1 MNKILRYSFVALMAM
16 VMGNV
21 YADDI
26 TDALTWEGLG
36 LDGASSS
43 YNEFSGKTVTSS
55 AVYAGTASSGQ
66 GQYIQ
71 LRTKNSNEGIITT
84 TSGGKLKSVTISF
97 NAKTTDRAIEIYGKN
112 EAYAS
117 AADLYGDAKGTLLKS
132 IAANENTKTLIVEGD
147 YAFVGLKSANGAI
160 YVDKIEITWEGSAAP
175 QTTGQVWDFTVLP
188 TQVIDGTGN
197 MTCNIDGGVLPDD
210 EGAGWGIIYN
220 NAGIADGTEFMAK
233 AGEVFEPT
241 KGLKWSALPNEKMVI
256 YRNYPV
262 EYNGK
267 PQGGRYLFTN
277 KACEVMI
284 PAKAGQVIEII
295 AGTAKNNKKITSQD
309 VVETFETSDGEVLKG
324 ALVDGTTNFD
334 YKPYTLTV
342 AIDNPYISF
351 ENNIAIQKITV
362 KDAGDTPAE
371 GGMAWNF
378 TNWSDATVAAL
389 KAEAAKG
396 ISGGTWSDVES
407 ETKTSEWP
415 KDKCY
420 WQVAVQ
426 PNDLKAGD
434 VEIIETKGLKFT
446 NTSDRALA
454 IAVNYPLADQDE
466 SKAFGPY
473 HGGAYLWLGGKNIN
487 YFIIPNVAAGSVIEM
502 GVESHKITDARGV
515 KLFAGTDETGTELK
529 APDGTDVAY
538 PKTYTE
544 QKWQMPADA
553 TTTDVCV
560 RNNNGCHIYFIKVVS
575 DASGISTVKAQ
586 KVQNGAIYNLAGQKV
601 GKDYKG
607 IVIVNGRKYI
617 QK

>member
-1 MNKILRYSFVALMAM
+1 MNKILRNCFVAALAMMSVSAMAQTT
-16 VMGNV
+16 VTFDAAVDKGTRTSSD
-21 YADDI
+21 AGEDQI
-26 TDALTWEGLG
+26 TKDGVTIAVSNGCMNLT
-36 LDGASSS
+36 DQYRCYKNAT
-43 YNEFSGKTVTSS
+43 FTVTSTVGNIQKVEFTCT
-55 AVYAGTASSGQ
+55 AEGTEKYGPGCFTDATAGAYTFEGKNGTWTGDAATFTMTASTNQ
-66 GQYIQ
+66 V
-71 LRTKNSNEGIITT
+71 RMNTVVVTVA
-84 TSGGKLKSVTISF
+84 GG
-97 NAKTTDRAIEIYGKN
+97 AP
-112 EAYAS
+112 S
-117 AADLYGDAKGTLLKS
+117 A
-132 IAANENTKTLIVEGD
+132 
-147 YAFVGLKSANGAI
+147 
-160 YVDKIEITWEGSAAP
+160 
-175 QTTGQVWDFTVLP
+175 GQVWDFTILP
-188 TQVIDGTGN
+188 TQAVDGTGN
-197 MTCNIDGGVLPDD
+197 LTCNIDGGVLPDD
-210 EGAGWGIIYN
+210 GGEGWGIIYN
-220 NAGIADGTEFMAK
+220 NEGIADGSEFMAK

-241 KGLKWSALPNEKMVI
+241 KGLKWSALPNKQMVI
-256 YRNYPV
+256 YRNYP
-262 EYNGK
+262 ENYGGK
-267 PQGGRYLFTN
+267 YLFTN

-309 VVETFETSDGEVLKG
+309 VVETFETGDGEVLKG
-324 ALVDGTTNFD
+324 ALVDGTEHYD

-342 AIDNPYISF
+342 AVDNPYLAF
-351 ENNIAIQKITV
+351 ENNICIQKITV

-371 GGMAWNF
+371 QGMAWDF
-378 TNWSDATVAAL
+378 TKWSDATVAAL
-389 KAEAAKG
+389 KTEAAKG